1 MGYITMD
8 SYVDATAYNE
18 RALFHAER
26 AGNQHDAVRAA
37 ASLGL
42 LALWGPLPAPE
53 AIERCHELRD
63 RVAGHRRA
71 TASLLRFEAVL
82 VAMGGSVDEGRA
94 LHETADDIMED
105 LGMPSMSAALTSFT
119 RTILELLAGAPVR
132 AEHAARAGLQALEAM
147 GNRNQGSTAA
157 ALVGL
162 TLIEQGRDDEA
173 LEFADLAAAWAA
185 PDDTVSQVLQLA
197 VRARVLAGRGE
208 HAAARAS
215 ATDAVALSKASDD
228 PSLRGD
234 ALVYLA
240 HVLERAGRAEDAAK
254 SLHEAVAL
262 FERKG
267 NAISA
272 ARARATIERLGHH
285 AGVTDAGV

>member
-8 SYVDATAYNE
+8 RYADATDYNE
-18 RALFHAER
+18 RALLHAER
-26 AGNQHDAVRAA
+26 AGNQLDAVRAA

-42 LALWGPLPAPE
+42 LALWGPLPATE

-82 VAMGGSVDEGRA
+82 VVMGGSIDEGRA

-105 LGMPSMSAALTSFT
+105 LGMPSMSAALTCFT
-119 RTILELLAGAPVR
+119 RTVLELLAGAPVR
-132 AEHAARAGLQALEAM
+132 AEHAARAGLQAFEAM

-162 TLIEQGRDDEA
+162 ALIEQGRDDEA

-185 PDDTVSQVLQLA
+185 PDDSASQVLQLA
-197 VRARVLAGRGE
+197 VRSRVLAGRGE
-208 HAAARAS
+208 HAAARAA

-240 HVLERAGRAEDAAK
+240 HALERAGRAEDAAK
-254 SLHEAVAL
+254 PLHEAVAL
-262 FERKG
+262 YERKG

-285 AGVTDAGV
+285 AGATDA

>member
-1 MGYITMD
+1 M
-8 SYVDATAYNE
+8 
-18 RALFHAER
+18 
-26 AGNQHDAVRAA
+26 
-37 ASLGL
+37 
-42 LALWGPLPAPE
+42 
-53 AIERCHELRD
+53 
-63 RVAGHRRA
+63 
-71 TASLLRFEAVL
+71 
-82 VAMGGSVDEGRA
+82 
-94 LHETADDIMED
+94 
-105 LGMPSMSAALTSFT
+105 
-119 RTILELLAGAPVR
+119 R